1 MKLRAGWIAVLVI
14 SMLALNVRP
23 VAADDPVVPQRIS
36 VEPAR
41 FTLSG
46 RDAWRQLIVTGD
58 VANNAPR
65 DYTRSVA
72 YESQPA
78 NIVAIDN
85 TGLVTPIAEGKATIT
100 ITAKGAAPVKIDV
113 TVANLANEPTVNFAN
128 QIVPILTKFGCNAG
142 GCHGKASG
150 QNNFKLS
157 LLGFEPEEDYEY
169 LVKEARGGRRI
180 VATAPEFSML
190 LTKATG
196 TMSHGGGK
204 KFAAD
209 SPYYRL
215 LRRWIEQGT
224 PYGTASDPVVTRIE
238 VLPRERIMAL
248 RSAQQ
253 LAVIAHMSDGSTL
266 DVTRMTQFET
276 NEKDIAEASDTG
288 LVRTGQTPGVA
299 GVMARFQAHV
309 DTFRAV
315 VPLGEKVANLPKAN
329 NIVDELVFKQLKT
342 LGLPPSELADDG
354 TFLRRVT
361 IDIAGR
367 LPTQKETEDFLAN
380 KDPNR
385 YEKLV
390 DSLLSSKDYADYFAG
405 KWSSILR
412 NRRKAINDAPQPTFA
427 FHAWIREKLEK
438 NAPYDQFVREVLTA
452 TGEEVTTPPVQWYRE
467 VKDAPAQ
474 LEDMAQL
481 FLGQRIG
488 CAKCHHHPFEKWN
501 TDDYWGLAAFFSRVS
516 IKEAQKAKKKGAKS
530 PPFMVVMS
538 TAKAEATNPKTRQS
552 IKPKGLGGKEITLA
566 ADEDPRQKLVDWM
579 VEKDNPFFAATLVN
593 RYWKHFFSRGLVEPE
608 DDLRVT
614 NPATNPELLD
624 ALSRHFV
631 TSKYDLKSLVRLIC
645 TSNAYR
651 LSAVPNKHNA
661 DDRQNFSRFIP
672 RRLHA
677 EVLHDA
683 IDQVTLS
690 KPAFKGVPAGTRAV
704 QLPDN
709 MFESY
714 FLSVFGRPDFAS
726 ACECERSSDTNLAQ
740 CLLLY
745 NSADLMKKVAG
756 QRVKSLVSDKRSHA
770 ERLKELYTITFSRQP
785 TAEELTRMTAYI
797 EARPNATAAAYE
809 DVVWALLN
817 TKEFL
822 FNH

>member
-1 MKLRAGWIAVLVI
+1 MNPRATIFGLLVYSTI
-14 SMLALNVRP
+14 GLSPASAGDTP
-23 VAADDPVVPQRIS
+23 TPQRIS
-36 VEPAR
+36 VAPTQ
-41 FTLSG
+41 FTLNG
-46 RDAWRQLIVTGD
+46 RDSWRQLIVTGE
-58 VANNAPR
+58 NATKATF
-65 DYTRSVA
+65 DLTGAVSYDA
-72 YESQPA
+72 QPA
-78 NIVAIDN
+78 NIVAIDKS
-85 TGLVTPIAEGKATIT
+85 GLATPLAEGKATIS
-100 ITAKGAAPVKIDV
+100 ITAQGAAPVKVEVI
-113 TVANLANEPTVNFAN
+113 VAHLTNEPTINFAN

-157 LLGFEPEEDYEY
+157 LLGFEPEEDFEY
-169 LVKEARGGRRI
+169 LVKEARASRRI
-180 VATAPEFSML
+180 MTTAPDHSML
-190 LTKATG
+190 LTKASG

-215 LRRWIEQGT
+215 IRRWIEQGT
-224 PYGTASDPVVTRIE
+224 PYGQASDPVVTRIE
-238 VLPRERIMAL
+238 VLPRERIMAR
-248 RSAQQ
+248 RSTQQ
-253 LAVIAHMSDGSTL
+253 LAVIAHMSDGTML

-276 NEKDIAEASDTG
+276 NEKEIAEPNENG
-288 LVRTGQTPGVA
+288 LVRTGNTPGVA
-299 GVMARFQAHV
+299 AVMARFQAHV

-315 VPLGEKVANLPKAN
+315 VPLGEAVAKFPKAN
-329 NIVDELVFKQLKT
+329 NVIDELVFKQLKT

-380 KDPNR
+380 KDPER
-385 YEKLV
+385 YVKLV
-390 DSLLSSKDYADYFAG
+390 ATLLESKDYADFFAA

-412 NRRKAINDAPQPTFA
+412 NRRKTINDAPQPTFA
-427 FHAWIREKLEK
+427 FHAWIRQSLET
-438 NAPYDQFVREVLTA
+438 NMPYDKFVREVLTA
-452 TGEEVTTPPVQWYRE
+452 TGEEIKTPAVQWYRE
-467 VKDAPAQ
+467 VKDAPSQ

-501 TDDYWGLAAFFSRVS
+501 TDDYWGLAAFFSRVA
-516 IKEAQKAKKKGAKS
+516 IKEAKKGKKKGDPGDA
-530 PPFMVVMS
+530 FMVTMKP
-538 TAKAEATNPKTRQS
+538 AKAEATNPKTKLS
-552 IKPKGLGGKEITLA
+552 IKPRGLGGKDVILGP
-566 ADEDPRQKLVDWM
+566 DEDPRQKLVDWM
-579 VEKDNPFFAATLVN
+579 VEKDNPFFATTLAN

-614 NPATNPELLD
+614 NPPTNPELLE
-624 ALSRHFV
+624 ALTKHFV
-631 TSKYDLKSLVRLIC
+631 ASKFDMKSLVRLIC
-645 TSNAYR
+645 TSNTYR
-651 LSAVPNKHNA
+651 LSSIPNTHNA
-661 DDRQNFSRFIP
+661 DDKQNFSRFIP

-756 QRVKSLVSDKRSHA
+756 QRVKNIAGDKRSHGD
-770 ERLKELYTITFSRQP
+770 RLKELYVITFSRQP
-785 TAEELTRMTAYI
+785 TPEELASMTAYI
-797 EARPNATAAAYE
+797 EARPNATATAYE

>member
-1 MKLRAGWIAVLVI
+1 MNLRAILIAVMVF
-14 SMLALNVRP
+14 STTGWNVRP
-23 VAADDPVVPQRIS
+23 VAGGDVVTPQRIS
-36 VEPAR
+36 AMPTR

-46 RDAWRQLIVTGD
+46 RDAWRQLVVTGD
-58 VANNAPR
+58 IANKLPR
-65 DYTRSVA
+65 DLTGAVGYDA
-72 YESQPA
+72 QPE
-78 NIVAIDN
+78 NIVAIDK
-85 TGLVTPIAEGKATIT
+85 TGLVTPLTEGKATIT

-113 TVANLANEPTVNFAN
+113 EVANLVNEPTVNFAN
-128 QIVPILTKFGCNAG
+128 QIVPILTKFACNSG

-180 VATAPEFSML
+180 VTTAPDHSML

-196 TMSHGGGK
+196 AMAHGGGK

-215 LRRWIEQGT
+215 IRRWIEQGT
-224 PYGTASDPVVTRIE
+224 PYGHANDPVVTRIE
-238 VLPRERIMAL
+238 VMPRERIMDR
-248 RSAQQ
+248 RSSQQ
-253 LAVIAHMSDGSTL
+253 LAVIAHLSDGSTL

-276 NEKDIAEASDTG
+276 NEKDIAEPTDTG
-288 LVRTGQTPGVA
+288 LVRTGNTPGVVA
-299 GVMARFQAHV
+299 VMARFQAHV

-315 VPLGEKVANLPKAN
+315 VPLGETVAKLPKAN
-329 NIVDELVFKQLKT
+329 NFVDELVFKQLKT
-342 LGLPPSELADDG
+342 LGLPPSELVDDG

-380 KDPNR
+380 KDPER
-385 YEKLV
+385 HAKLV
-390 DSLLSSKDYADYFAG
+390 DLLLESKDYADYFAA

-412 NRRKAINDAPQPTFA
+412 NRRKTINDAPQPTFS
-427 FHAWIREKLEK
+427 FHAWIRECLEK
-438 NAPYDQFVREVLTA
+438 NLPYDQFVRQVLTA
-452 TGEEVTTPPVQWYRE
+452 TGEEVKTPPVQWYRE
-467 VKDAPAQ
+467 VKDAPSQ

-501 TDDYWGLAAFFSRVS
+501 TDDYWGLAAFFSRVA
-516 IKEAQKAKKKGAKS
+516 IKEAKKGKKKGDPGDA
-530 PPFMVVMS
+530 FMVMIKPG
-538 TAKAEATNPKTRQS
+538 KAEAANPKTKQS
-552 IKPKGLGGKEITLA
+552 IKPRGLGGKDVILA

-579 VEKDNPFFAATLVN
+579 VEKDNPFFAATLAN

-624 ALSRHFV
+624 ALARHFM
-631 TSKYDLKSLVRLIC
+631 TRKFDMKSLVRVIC
-645 TSNAYR
+645 TSNTYR
-651 LSAVPNKHNA
+651 LNSIPNTHNA

-756 QRVKSLVSDKRSHA
+756 QRVKNILGDKRSHA
-770 ERLKELYTITFSRQP
+770 ERLKELYIITFSRQP
-785 TAEELTRMTAYI
+785 TVDELARMTAYI
-797 EARPNATAAAYE
+797 EARPTATASAYE